1 MAYSAEGVI
10 MISNPVGGGS
20 APRIFVYYDAAAE
33 SDATLVGAGFFAT
46 GVTLGM
52 RKGDIVFAVQTGT
65 PKWKIYQV
73 LSVSG
78 VTATLQ
84 AAAAIT

>member
-1 MAYSAEGVI
+1 MAYSADGVALFF
-10 MISNPVGGGS
+10 NGVG
-20 APRIFVYYDAAAE
+20 AAGIRTFIYTDVAVE

-52 RKGDIVFAVQTGT
+52 RKGDLVDVVQTAT
-65 PKWKIYQV
+65 PKYKRYQV

-78 VTATLQ
+78 AAATLQ
-84 AAAAIT
+84 APTAIT

>member
-1 MAYSAEGVI
+1 MAYSADGISLLHNGVGA
-10 MISNPVGGGS
+10 GGI
-20 APRIFVYYDAAAE
+20 RVFVYTDAAAE

-52 RKGDIVFAVQTGT
+52 RKGDIVEVVQTGT
-65 PKWKIYQV
+65 PKLKRYQV

-78 VTATLQ
+78 
-84 AAAAIT
+84 AAATVQAPTAIT